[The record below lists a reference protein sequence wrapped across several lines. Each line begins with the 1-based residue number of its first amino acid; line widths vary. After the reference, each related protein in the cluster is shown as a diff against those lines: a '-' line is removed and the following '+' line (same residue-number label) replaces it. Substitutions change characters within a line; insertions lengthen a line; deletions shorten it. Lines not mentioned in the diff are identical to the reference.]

1 MKDDIILSS
10 KELYTQKK
18 NKCNGS
24 FNLIS
29 LKCGTSV
36 KKYLSNIFCPA
47 CILVC
52 NKNKALYRFLID
64 LKKFV
69 KLLILSKII
78 FFNLKYLWGFAPH
91 PTSFIGIK
99 EAKELHL
106 IKSSFLCIGKNI
118 YIIFNLYIPKL

>member
-1 MKDDIILSS
+1 MKDDRGIILSS

-18 NKCNGS
+18 IKSNS
-24 FNLIS
+24 SLILIS

-47 CILVC
+47 CILVS

-69 KLLILSKII
+69 KLLNLLKL
-78 FFNLKYLWGFAPH
+78 FFVYLRGLAPA
-91 PTSFIGIK
+91 PPV
-99 EAKELHL
+99 LL
-106 IKSSFLCIGKNI
+106 
-118 YIIFNLYIPKL
+118 

>member
-1 MKDDIILSS
+1 MKDDRGIILSS

-47 CILVC
+47 CILLS

-69 KLLILSKII
+69 KLLGLSEILALFEFYI
-78 FFNLKYLWGFAPH
+78 FQKYKVKTLA
-91 PTSFIGIK
+91 
-99 EAKELHL
+99 L
-106 IKSSFLCIGKNI
+106 
-118 YIIFNLYIPKL
+118 

>member
-1 MKDDIILSS
+1 MKDDRGIILSS

-69 KLLILSKII
+69 KLLGLSEILALFEFYI
-78 FFNLKYLWGFAPH
+78 FQKYKVKTLA
-91 PTSFIGIK
+91 
-99 EAKELHL
+99 L
-106 IKSSFLCIGKNI
+106 
-118 YIIFNLYIPKL
+118 

>member
-69 KLLILSKII
+69 KLLNLLKL
-78 FFNLKYLWGFAPH
+78 FFVYLRGLAPA
-91 PTSFIGIK
+91 PPV
-99 EAKELHL
+99 LL
-106 IKSSFLCIGKNI
+106 
-118 YIIFNLYIPKL
+118 

>member
-18 NKCNGS
+18 IKCNS
-24 FNLIS
+24 SLILIS

-36 KKYLSNIFCPA
+36 KIYLSNIFCPA
-47 CILVC
+47 CILVS

-69 KLLILSKII
+69 KLLSLSKFSFY
-78 FFNLKYLWGFAPH
+78 FFIV
-91 PTSFIGIK
+91 IGD
-99 EAKELHL
+99 
-106 IKSSFLCIGKNI
+106 
-118 YIIFNLYIPKL
+118 

>member
-69 KLLILSKII
+69 KLLSLSTD
-78 FFNLKYLWGFAPH
+78 A
-91 PTSFIGIK
+91 
-99 EAKELHL
+99 
-106 IKSSFLCIGKNI
+106 
-118 YIIFNLYIPKL
+118 LYINFIYFFVAHALRTSSK

>member
-1 MKDDIILSS
+1 MKDDRGIILSS

-24 FNLIS
+24 LILIS

-69 KLLILSKII
+69 KLLSLSKYSC
-78 FFNLKYLWGFAPH
+78 L
-91 PTSFIGIK
+91 GIYYY
-99 EAKELHL
+99 
-106 IKSSFLCIGKNI
+106 S
-118 YIIFNLYIPKL
+118 

>member
-1 MKDDIILSS
+1 MKDDRGIILYS

-18 NKCNGS
+18 IKSNSS

-47 CILVC
+47 CILIR

-69 KLLILSKII
+69 KLLSLS
-78 FFNLKYLWGFAPH
+78 FFLLFFFPPQKEPKSA
-91 PTSFIGIK
+91 SIK
-99 EAKELHL
+99 LVLNHT
-106 IKSSFLCIGKNI
+106 N
-118 YIIFNLYIPKL
+118 YVLYVG